1 MISMKISQDKNTCN
15 IRVIMGNPWIVRN
28 LLRDAHLL
36 KTEGVNIS
44 NCFYKNEKVCFN
56 NKASLGLPPNFMR
69 VRVFARF
76 FVGFTG
82 YMSGL
87 CQVCQVCMSGICRV

>member
-56 NKASLGLPPNFMR
+56 KTYISKDRTLAGQGNIEN
-69 VRVFARF
+69 
-76 FVGFTG
+76 
-82 YMSGL
+82 
-87 CQVCQVCMSGICRV
+87 